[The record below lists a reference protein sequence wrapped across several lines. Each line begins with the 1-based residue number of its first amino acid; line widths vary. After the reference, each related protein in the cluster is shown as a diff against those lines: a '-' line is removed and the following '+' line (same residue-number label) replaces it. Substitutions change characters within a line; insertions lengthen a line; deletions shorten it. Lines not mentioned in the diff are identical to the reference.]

1 MKPAAIDWQ
10 QYIDA
15 YCERTSPAFW
25 AEPLNALTNAAFIV
39 AALALALRLRALA
52 RGDGGGQPPLQFPSL
67 WLLVAL
73 VATIGVGSFLFH
85 TFARVWASLADVLPI
100 YLFMHVYAACFLR
113 WGIGWRWQLAWLGV
127 PAFLLFARA
136 VALVVPP
143 ATLGMGGYAP
153 ALLALAGFA
162 LWLRLRA
169 DARWRALTGAA
180 LLFALSLTLRQ
191 SDLPL
196 CERWPLGTHF
206 LWHLLNALV
215 LYVVTRALL
224 PPPRAAA

>member
-1 MKPAAIDWQ
+1 MSPAGIDWQ

-25 AEPLNALTNAAFIV
+25 AEPLNAVTNAAFLV
-39 AALALALRLRALA
+39 AAFALALRLRTLTRA
-52 RGDGGGQPPLQFPSL
+52 GGGVHPSL
-67 WLLVAL
+67 WLLVLLLAS
-73 VATIGVGSFLFH
+73 IGVGSFLFH
-85 TFARVWASLADVLPI
+85 TFARRWASLADVLPI
-100 YLFMHVYAACFLR
+100 YLFMHAYAACFLR
-113 WGIGWRWQLAWLGV
+113 WRIGWRWRVAWLGA
-127 PAFLLFARA
+127 PAFLLFAQA

-162 LWLRLRA
+162 LWLWRRA
-169 DARWRALTGAA
+169 DERWRALGGAA

-196 CERWPLGTHF
+196 CEQWPLGTHF

-224 PPPRAAA
+224 PPPPRSAA